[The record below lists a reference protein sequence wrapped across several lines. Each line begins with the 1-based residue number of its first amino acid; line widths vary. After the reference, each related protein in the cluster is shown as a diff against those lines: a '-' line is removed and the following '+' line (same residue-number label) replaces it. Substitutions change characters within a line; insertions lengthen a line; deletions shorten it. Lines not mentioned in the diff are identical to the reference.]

1 MVQTGEVIV
10 NVTATK
16 TILSTGRGT
25 DLFRFYELGTQLG
38 EGETGSTFNEP
49 VGLATRKAIE
59 AAVYGLVIKGL
70 EKQIWDF
77 NYDTLLSEE

>member
-1 MVQTGEVIV
+1 M
-10 NVTATK
+10 
-16 TILSTGRGT
+16 
-25 DLFRFYELGTQLG
+25 G

-59 AAVYGLVIKGL
+59 AAVYGLVIEGL

-77 NYDTLLSEE
+77 NYDTLSVEQ